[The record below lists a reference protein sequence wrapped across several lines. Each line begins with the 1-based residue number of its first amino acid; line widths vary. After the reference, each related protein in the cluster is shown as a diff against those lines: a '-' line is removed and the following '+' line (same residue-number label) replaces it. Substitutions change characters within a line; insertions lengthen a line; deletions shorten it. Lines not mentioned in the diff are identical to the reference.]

1 MNLCRPPWG
10 ERPFPDVFLNKREAI
25 MGALAVVLCAHDEE
39 QILEACLQRLSFADE
54 IVVLL
59 DRCTDGSEAI
69 ARRYA
74 DRVVSGDFP
83 LEGPRRSAAVAA
95 AQGEWILE
103 LDADETV
110 PPALAAEIRAL
121 VDSAPVADYFQVPV
135 DNYVGEHLIRHGW
148 GGSFGT
154 TSVARLFR
162 RGAKTWGLEHVHPT
176 VRFRGREGDSLRH
189 GIVHHVDTDI
199 GDMMRRLERYTA
211 LRAVD
216 LSARPRGGVAANLF
230 RAARRFYKCYVRRKG
245 YREGDWGVLIALMAA
260 LYPLISTL
268 RARLEAEGVADA
280 LARDRQA
287 RPESLPRVAA

>member
-1 MNLCRPPWG
+1 MASLS
-10 ERPFPDVFLNKREAI
+10 
-25 MGALAVVLCAHDEE
+25 VVVCVHNEE
-39 QILEACLQRLSFADE
+39 PVLEACLQRLCFADE
-54 IVVLL
+54 VVVLL

-74 DRVVSGDFP
+74 DRTVSGEFP
-83 LEGPRRSAAVAA
+83 LEGPRRAAAVAA
-95 AQGEWILE
+95 ARSEWVLE
-103 LDADETV
+103 VDADEIVT
-110 PPALAAEIRAL
+110 PTLAAEVRAL
-121 VDSAPVADYFQVPV
+121 VDSAPDADYFQVPV
-135 DNYVGEHLIRHGW
+135 DNYVGDHLIRHGW

-162 RGAKTWGLEHVHPT
+162 RGVKAWGLEHVHPT
-176 VRFRGREGDSLRH
+176 VRFSGREGAILRH

-216 LSARPRGGVAANLF
+216 LSARPRGGVASNLF
-230 RAARRFYKCYVRRKG
+230 RAVRRFYKCYVGRKG

-268 RARLEAEGVADA
+268 RARLEAEGLGAA
-280 LARDRQA
+280 AQRDRPA
-287 RPESLPRVAA
+287 APASPPRIAA